1 VTTGNEG
8 YTLEG
13 KGEGTGG
20 KRNRKRRKGR
30 G

>member
-1 VTTGNEG
+1 VTTGNEE

-20 KRNRKRRKGR
+20 KMKRKEMG
-30 G
+30 